1 MEFCIFLKIW
11 IKIQTAETT
20 GDFIANKIINKITR
34 LSKNL
39 QQNNSEVDTYD
50 RWQIY
55 IVGRYIS
62 NERYISGEEKQKL
75 LMKWD

>member
-39 QQNNSEVDTYD
+39 QQD
-50 RWQIY
+50 IY
-55 IVGRYIS
+55 LTKDIYQVKKNKNY
-62 NERYISGEEKQKL
+62 
-75 LMKWD
+75 